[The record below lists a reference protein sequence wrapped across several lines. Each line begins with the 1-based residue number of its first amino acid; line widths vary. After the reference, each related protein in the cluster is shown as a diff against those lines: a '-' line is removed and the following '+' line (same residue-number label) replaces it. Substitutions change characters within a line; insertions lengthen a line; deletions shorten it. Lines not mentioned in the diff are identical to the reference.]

1 MKKKVIIILIIIGL
15 GVGGYFGLNAFN
27 QNRAN
32 ALAESYQTTT
42 VQRGNLTAIVGGTG
56 IVRSNQSAFL
66 AWQINGNINE
76 IFVEIDDQVKADQ
89 ILASLSKGSLAQS
102 IILAQADLVNA
113 KRNLDTLMNSSLAK
127 AQAQSALAN
136 ATEALDTAE
145 TRRESKAYQ
154 RASDQVIEEAY
165 ANYILA
171 KDEASKWEQ
180 RYDTVDDRP
189 EDDPVRAAALSE
201 WAAAKQILARAEA
214 NLRYLESDPD
224 AEEIAVA
231 EGNLVLA
238 QAQYDEA
245 LREWERLKDGPDP
258 DDILAA
264 QARIDAIQATIDAA
278 NLRAPFNAIITE
290 VRSKPGDQVNPGSIS
305 FRLDDLSRLI
315 VDVQI
320 PEVDINTIKTGMT
333 ARITFDGIQGKDYNG
348 TVIEVARVGT
358 SVGGVVSFNVA
369 VELNDAD
376 ESVLPGMTAAVNLIT
391 SEITDVLIIPNR
403 AVRLKDGE
411 RVVYVLKP
419 GQFIPE
425 ATNVTIGA
433 ISDLQSEVI
442 DGVNEGDIIVLNPP
456 TEMLT
461 GPNSSMGQSPF

>member
-1 MKKKVIIILIIIGL
+1 
-15 GVGGYFGLNAFN
+15 
-27 QNRAN
+27 
-32 ALAESYQTTT
+32 
-42 VQRGNLTAIVGGTG
+42 
-56 IVRSNQSAFL
+56 L
-66 AWQINGNINE
+66 AWEVNGNIDE
-76 IFVEIDDQVKADQ
+76 IFVEIDDQVNTDQ

-102 IILAQADLVNA
+102 IILAQADLVSA
-113 KRNLDTLMNSSLAK
+113 KRTLDTLMNSSLAK

-145 TRRESKAYQ
+145 KRRESKAYQ

-201 WAAAKQILARAEA
+201 WAAAKQILARSEA

-224 AEEIAVA
+224 AEEIAIA

-245 LREWERLKDGPDP
+245 LREWERIKDGPDP

-278 NLRAPFNAIITE
+278 NLRAPFDAVITE
-290 VRSKPGDQVNPGSIS
+290 VRSKTGDQVNPGSIS

-320 PEVDINTIKTGMT
+320 PEVDINSIKTGMT
-333 ARITFDGIQGKDYNG
+333 ARITFDGIQGIDYNG

-376 ESVLPGMTAAVNLIT
+376 ASVLPGMTAAVNLIT

-403 AVRLKDGE
+403 AVRLKDGA
-411 RVVYVLKP
+411 RVVYLLKP
-419 GQFIPE
+419 GQLLPE

-433 ISDLQSEVI
+433 ISDLQSEVV
-442 DGVNEGDIIVLNPP
+442 DGVKEGDIIVLNPP

-461 GPNSSMGQSPF
+461 GPNSSMGQRPF

>member
-1 MKKKVIIILIIIGL
+1 MKKKVIILLVIIGL
-15 GVGGYFGLNAFN
+15 GVGGYYGFKTINE
-27 QNRAN
+27 NRAN

-42 VQRGNLTAIVGGTG
+42 VERGNLTAIVGGTG

-66 AWQINGNINE
+66 AWQINGNIDE
-76 IFVEIDDQVKADQ
+76 IFVKIDDQVKADQ

-102 IILAQADLVNA
+102 IILAQADLVSA

-136 ATEALDTAE
+136 AKEALDTAE

-201 WAAAKQILARAEA
+201 WAAAKQILARNEA

-224 AEEIAVA
+224 AEEIAIA

-278 NLRAPFNAIITE
+278 NLRAPFDAVITE

-320 PEVDINTIKTGMT
+320 PEVDINAIKTGMT

-369 VELNDAD
+369 VELKDAD
-376 ESVLPGMTAAVNLIT
+376 ESVLPGMTAAVNLII

-403 AVRLKDGE
+403 AVRVKEGE
-411 RVVYVLKP
+411 RVVYLLKP
-419 GQFIPE
+419 GQLLPE

-433 ISDLQSEVI
+433 ISDLQSEVV
-442 DGVNEGDIIVLNPP
+442 DGVKEGDVIVLNPP

-461 GPNSSMGQSPF
+461 GPNSSMGQGPF

>member
-1 MKKKVIIILIIIGL
+1 MKKKVIIFLIIIGL
-15 GVGGYFGLNAFN
+15 GVGGYFGINAFN
-27 QNRAN
+27 QNRVN

-76 IFVEIDDQVKADQ
+76 VFVEIDDQVKADQ

-278 NLRAPFNAIITE
+278 NLRAPFDAVITE

-320 PEVDINTIKTGMT
+320 PEVDINSIKTGMT

-403 AVRLKDGE
+403 AVRLKDGA
-411 RVVYVLKP
+411 RVVYLLKP
-419 GQFIPE
+419 GQLIPE

-433 ISDLQSEVI
+433 ISDLQSEVV
-442 DGVNEGDIIVLNPP
+442 DGVKEGDIIVLNPP

-461 GPNSSMGQSPF
+461 GPNSSMRQSPF

>member
-27 QNRAN
+27 ENRAN
-32 ALAESYQTTT
+32 TLAESYQTTT

-333 ARITFDGIQGKDYNG
+333 ARITFDGIQGIDYNG

-358 SVGGVVSFNVA
+358 TVGGVVSFNVA

-376 ESVLPGMTAAVNLIT
+376 ESVLPGMTAAVNLII

-403 AVRLKDGE
+403 AVRVKDGE

-419 GQFIPE
+419 GQFLPE
-425 ATNVTIGA
+425 ATKITIGA

-442 DGVNEGDIIVLNPP
+442 DGVNVGDIIVLNPP

-461 GPNSSMGQSPF
+461 GPNSSMGQGPF